1 MVATRSG
8 DKRHLWKEVS
18 SAAWKPGGWATQAA
32 ALAARIQFKHWVDFE
47 RNAKKRAAQSES
59 VASRASAALD
69 ALLQTPEPT
78 RVSGRKRPRHARVGV
93 GLKVIGGKVQLGLAL
108 AEIMPDCSPGPDE
121 LIQYHA
127 RSAGSLQRVRKR
139 RKRELDIK
147 YGLHAVSCESEV
159 LWSDVIARCHAEAA
173 RRDSSGT
180 ARVRPR
186 GATIA
191 NRVGVQRRHRPD
203 RHVQLKEQQAQR
215 QQDRVKAARAY
226 RARIRKFAR
235 KTRAYRRAYRDG
247 QPNSLADVERLIKVY
262 KSHRSAEVFDKKFCH
277 E

>member
-1 MVATRSG
+1 MTPSLGSFSAIFSKGALRAVCRSSYISVPEAMPPTSTSGVHWRTLARQPCVRCTGGVYTLFILVATRSG

-108 AEIMPDCSPGPDE
+108 AEIMPDGSPGPDE
-121 LIQYHA
+121 LIQYHS

-159 LWSDVIARCHAEAA
+159 LWSDVIARCHAEAM
-173 RRDSSGT
+173 SSRCNVCSILLFNLYL
-180 ARVRPR
+180 ASIRP
-186 GATIA
+186 
-191 NRVGVQRRHRPD
+191 
-203 RHVQLKEQQAQR
+203 L
-215 QQDRVKAARAY
+215 
-226 RARIRKFAR
+226 
-235 KTRAYRRAYRDG
+235 
-247 QPNSLADVERLIKVY
+247 
-262 KSHRSAEVFDKKFCH
+262 
-277 E
+277 